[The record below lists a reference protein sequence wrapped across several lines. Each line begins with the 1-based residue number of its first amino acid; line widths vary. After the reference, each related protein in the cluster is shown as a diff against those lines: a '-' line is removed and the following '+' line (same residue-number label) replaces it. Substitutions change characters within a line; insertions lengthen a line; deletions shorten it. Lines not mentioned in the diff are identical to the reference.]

1 MADVIRALMRSKH
14 DPKVS
19 KLTGWGSCWAATM
32 EVDTNSQV
40 SVIRE
45 EDAVGLQMSHPSC
58 LAVSDF
64 SGKVSMKILGEVNVP
79 ILGVPTTF
87 CVVEGYQGPAILGQN
102 FLCMPGVTLT
112 SDELALE
119 GRGSLPLERYH
130 YSQGLAVA
138 VKAVKSQP
146 AEGPQGQEPI
156 AED

>member
-1 MADVIRALMRSKH
+1 
-14 DPKVS
+14 
-19 KLTGWGSCWAATM
+19 M

-64 SGKVSMKILGEVNVP
+64 SGKVSMKILGEVSVP

-102 FLCMPGVTLT
+102 FLCMPG
-112 SDELALE
+112 
-119 GRGSLPLERYH
+119 
-130 YSQGLAVA
+130 
-138 VKAVKSQP
+138 
-146 AEGPQGQEPI
+146 
-156 AED
+156 